1 MPKHTSH
8 VTPADAALIEQAKA
22 ALLHMQECEQ
32 ALDQAKAQV
41 REIASQLEAAFP
53 FGHVVFAGKQS
64 AIIDGLKL
72 AYSRISDDVEPYA
85 GENWQTIAERARVLK
100 DNDGKEIALH
110 VLRFQID
117 KPTIKVQPLDLL
129 KRLRVKRVEGEGYK
143 FKCSLAE

>member
-41 REIASQLEAAFP
+41 REIASQVEAAFP

-64 AIIDGLKL
+64 AVIDGLKL
-72 AYSRISDDVEPYA
+72 AYSRVGDTVEPYA
-85 GENWQTIAERARVLK
+85 GENWDTVAARAQGMK
-100 DNDGKEIALH
+100 DAMH

-117 KPTIKVQPLDLL
+117 KPTMKVQPADLL
-129 KRLRVKRVEGEGYK
+129 KRLRVKRIEGEGYN
-143 FKCSLAE
+143 FKCGLAE